1 LLFLTLEVLWAEY
14 LISLHVDWRLVRFV
28 TMWCDAS
35 HTASRQS
42 RLISLNAQG
51 ARMASRTVPPTLS
64 TFLEHHC
71 QKVYKPKSAVLFR
84 RGERA
89 FGVFLVLSGGVSL
102 DAEINRGQPQ
112 CCSSGALV
120 GLPATL
126 SKGNYS
132 MTATVTED
140 AELGFLP
147 PDLLDSLM
155 HENPDLSQAVLKLLS
170 ERMLEIRKVQKALL
184 RKQMEGS
191 RQISSSAF
199 VNRGM
204 SCL

>member
-1 LLFLTLEVLWAEY
+1 
-14 LISLHVDWRLVRFV
+14 
-28 TMWCDAS
+28 
-35 HTASRQS
+35 
-42 RLISLNAQG
+42 
-51 ARMASRTVPPTLS
+51 MASTTVPANLQS
-64 TFLEHHC
+64 ILEQHC
-71 QKVYKPKSAVLFR
+71 EKIHKLKSAVLFR
-84 RGERA
+84 RGEEA
-89 FGVFLVLSGGVSL
+89 FGVFLVLSGRVSL
-102 DAEINRGQPQ
+102 DAEINKGLAH
-112 CCSSGALV
+112 CCGTGALV

-126 SKGNYS
+126 CKRLHG

-170 ERMLEIRKVQKALL
+170 ERMLEIQRVQEALL
-184 RKQMEGS
+184 HKQMERS
-191 RQISSSAF
+191 RQVSSSAL